1 MILIFVILFWTSGLA
16 FTKVKDSLGLFL
28 LDVFQNQE
36 EEDVLSFVS
45 ILVQAVFQ
53 KSIKKT

>member
-36 EEDVLSFVS
+36 EEDVLSNVS
-45 ILVQAVFQ
+45 TLV
-53 KSIKKT
+53 KTVSQNTT